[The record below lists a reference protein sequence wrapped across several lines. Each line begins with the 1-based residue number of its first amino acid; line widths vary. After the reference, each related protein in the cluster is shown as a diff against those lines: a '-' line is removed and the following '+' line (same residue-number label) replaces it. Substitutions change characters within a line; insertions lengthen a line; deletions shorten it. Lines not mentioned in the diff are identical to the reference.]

1 MYVMEYCFYLA
12 LNKCR
17 EYLKFK
23 GLKLHKFVH
32 MNVYSNKK
40 KELTN
45 KIKEINKDIKE
56 CKRVR
61 DV

>member
-1 MYVMEYCFYLA
+1 
-12 LNKCR
+12 
-17 EYLKFK
+17 
-23 GLKLHKFVH
+23 

-56 CKRVR
+56 CKRVC